1 MNQKLNIAYIFETV
15 PEDGG
20 NFQTEITNALRLKKI
35 EDQSIKVKFFSNN
48 KKNLQIINSHN
59 LRPILLEKKNISF
72 LLLIFYKFIQNKKIK
87 KILNFLFGIN
97 KLEKKLIK
105 EKIDIVHF
113 NGMSPLALQLKKINF
128 GVSFWDSGHLQY
140 PQFPESRNNYYSFEN
155 KEYLYKLLLKK
166 SSYVITDSIE
176 NKLNLIK
183 QYNVEENKI
192 NLIYSEPA
200 IDLLKINEN
209 KIASKK
215 EIKSKFDIKNQ
226 EYIFYPAQFWPHK
239 NHVYILEAISIL
251 KKKFNKDISVVFA
264 GKNKFNNLNHIK
276 NISNSLE
283 INDHV
288 TYAGFVNSE
297 DLYFLYKHAIALVIP
312 TYFGPTNHL
321 PIEGFFVGTPVI
333 YSDLWS
339 ETEQVKG
346 AVLSIDLK
354 NANSLSSKII
364 DLIDNQDIRNEI
376 IHKGK
381 QKYNELSVKIK
392 ENPRVFKNLFNTFS
406 IINRNWE

>member
-20 NFQTEITNALRLKKI
+20 NFQTEITSALRLKKI

-176 NKLNLIK
+176 NKLKLIK

-200 IDLLKINEN
+200 IDLLKIN
-209 KIASKK
+209 
-215 EIKSKFDIKNQ
+215 
-226 EYIFYPAQFWPHK
+226 
-239 NHVYILEAISIL
+239 L
-251 KKKFNKDISVVFA
+251 K
-264 GKNKFNNLNHIK
+264 
-276 NISNSLE
+276 
-283 INDHV
+283 
-288 TYAGFVNSE
+288 
-297 DLYFLYKHAIALVIP
+297 
-312 TYFGPTNHL
+312 
-321 PIEGFFVGTPVI
+321 
-333 YSDLWS
+333 
-339 ETEQVKG
+339 
-346 AVLSIDLK
+346 LS
-354 NANSLSSKII
+354 
-364 DLIDNQDIRNEI
+364 
-376 IHKGK
+376 
-381 QKYNELSVKIK
+381 
-392 ENPRVFKNLFNTFS
+392 F
-406 IINRNWE
+406 